1 MQDDDFDLDGAHR
14 DAEGT
19 LQWLERASGAELATF
34 PPECIH
40 RIHLAVQRHFVEEET
55 KLFPKLVRFAP
66 KEVDRLL
73 EEHDLLLRALTSLR
87 QLAMRGLLTRAA
99 VVEVSSVAINHRW
112 REERLMRRY
121 EKHQRMQQGQ
131 TEQGAVAPK

>member
-1 MQDDDFDLDGAHR
+1 MPDDDFDLEGAHR

-19 LQWLERASGAELATF
+19 LQWLERASGAELASF

-40 RIHLAVQRHFVEEET
+40 RVQLALQRHFVEEET

-66 KEVDRLL
+66 QEVDRLL

-112 REERLMRRY
+112 REERLVRRY
-121 EKHQRMQQGQ
+121 EKQQARM
-131 TEQGAVAPK
+131 EGAVAPK